1 MTIIADVQPVV
12 PRKQQMS
19 ASVSISRPLPR
30 RTGSSHQNAKST
42 QHVIENRNLDPA
54 GRAHSVV
61 NADLHG
67 LLSSSNAAPTASA
80 PPITAGTNTEYE
92 ELKRKAEVYE
102 QVSGLSIGRTLLTA
116 FAAPERNRGRQATDQ
131 GS

>member
-1 MTIIADVQPVV
+1 
-12 PRKQQMS
+12 MS

-61 NADLHG
+61 NADSHG

-102 QVSGLSIGRTLLTA
+102 QVSGLFYRENSLTA

-131 GS
+131 GSRDGQIRK